1 MKKICLFYP
10 ILFFVL
16 FSGLSTPV
24 ATMETAATV
33 AIVDFTNTSGQYLP
47 RIEQSAAEILSVLL
61 VQTNRFNVVERDKLR
76 AILQEQGL
84 TGSGLVDNSQSAIQ
98 IGRLLGADLLITGSI
113 VSYHEQRVEFHGYG
127 LNTKKILTEM
137 TISIKVLDVNSGK
150 IVLASLFSDQV
161 EQGDTGFLK
170 TSSSNIPRPLL
181 TKVLQSTVNH
191 LTEEIGPKKE
201 TATTV
206 GVSFISHPEGADI
219 EINEVYYGS
228 TPLKLQLNPGLHK
241 VRISLAE
248 FNPWEKTI
256 NAYEGLE
263 VKVTLERK
271 TAEKEEED

>member
-1 MKKICLFYP
+1 
-10 ILFFVL
+10 
-16 FSGLSTPV
+16 
-24 ATMETAATV
+24 METAATV

-170 TSSSNIPRPLL
+170 TSSSNITRPLL